1 MDDDTNRPARH
12 PRAAPAALALVAAA
26 FALVVV
32 FFAMVLARLVTMAAD
47 HLDVAALLH
56 RAARALGLAP

>member
-1 MDDDTNRPARH
+1 
-12 PRAAPAALALVAAA
+12 
-26 FALVVV
+26 
-32 FFAMVLARLVTMAAD
+32 MVLARFVTMAAE